1 MGGASR
7 RRLSRRSKG
16 LKPRA
21 ASTTPTTSDRIASL
35 IRTRAG
41 FPPKNRSIN
50 GLLFR
55 KAAGGEPHGDRTLG
69 LEIKP
74 ELVRTESRVKE
85 NLNDVS
91 ASASLALDMPQSAL
105 PEPWLVPRA
114 GLAPACLSARTALK
128 GLPTPRRASH
138 CAHRRRQDARQF
150 PAEPYRSRAPWR

>member
-1 MGGASR
+1 MRAASR

-16 LKPRA
+16 RG

-41 FPPKNRSIN
+41 FPPKKRSIK

-55 KAAGGEPHGDRTLG
+55 KAAGGEPHGDRKLG

-74 ELVRTESRVKE
+74 EWARAESKVKE

-91 ASASLALDMPQSAL
+91 ASASLALDVPQSAL
-105 PEPWLVPRA
+105 PEPFAGWFRA
-114 GLAPACLSARTALK
+114 RGGHP
-128 GLPTPRRASH
+128 
-138 CAHRRRQDARQF
+138 
-150 PAEPYRSRAPWR
+150 